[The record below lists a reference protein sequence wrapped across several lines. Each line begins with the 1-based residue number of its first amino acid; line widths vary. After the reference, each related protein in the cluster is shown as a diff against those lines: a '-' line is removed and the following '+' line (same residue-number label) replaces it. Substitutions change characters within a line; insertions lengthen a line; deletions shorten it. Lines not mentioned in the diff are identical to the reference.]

1 MQSPPRKESGLPA
14 RLAIGWH
21 SIAFLAAF
29 ALLAALGW
37 QGKRTQETLLQTNRA
52 VSHSLEVITSV
63 QAILSSL
70 QDIETGS
77 RGFILTGDAS
87 YLEPYERGL
96 NQLEGYRR
104 SLEQLVE
111 GRSYPDERWF
121 RTLDATIAERL
132 QVAAGN
138 VQARR
143 DAGLQAAAERLRG
156 AGGNLLMDRLRALL
170 NAVEQQERRELK
182 AASSAVAQ
190 TTERA
195 QRLALIGSLVV
206 VALLLIAFWAVHRN
220 LRIRQQLA
228 GAAQA
233 GEARLGALL
242 QAIPDYLYAV
252 DHRQQVSSLAAGT
265 ARRAPQPAAIEPL
278 LHDLLQQ
285 HEDSGLR
292 QNTWCEVQTRRTF
305 EVRLMPTG
313 LGDHLAIARD
323 ISELQRSRDNLHD
336 QQLFLRRVV
345 DTDDN
350 LIFVRDAQGRFLL
363 CNTALSA
370 LLDVRPQDIEQRH
383 PDEVPSARLL
393 RPLLLGDDELAAL
406 ASSSGELR
414 TTEVA
419 LTDAHGTEHW
429 FQVVKRPLRISART
443 CHVVTVA
450 VDVSL
455 RRRMEQMKTEFIS
468 TVSHELRTPLT
479 AIRGALGMLIGGIA
493 GQLSDEARP
502 LLTIAHKNSERLVRL
517 INDILDIEKLEA
529 GRLAFNLGRHDVRPL
544 VQQALSDITPYGQ
557 DYGVTL
563 EFLDAPELASSE
575 ATLDPD
581 RFAQVMAN
589 LLSNAIKHSPAG
601 GRVTVDLRRSGE
613 RLEIGVQD
621 RGPGIPEAFRSR
633 IFERFAQAD
642 SSDARQRGGTGL
654 GLAITRSLVQ
664 QMNGKI
670 GFDCQ
675 PDQGTRF
682 WLQLPLEEHAQPLQP
697 QAPAQPLSLGSAPQ
711 QTPLILILEPDC
723 HAAEQL
729 AEALHQH
736 GYATL
741 IAHAAAEARELLGQH
756 RVQALTL
763 SPALDDENSVAFLQ
777 SLRSQHHYRNLPVLI
792 VSVQPQR
799 RDEDDG
805 LLRGG
810 AVGVIDW
817 LHKPIDP
824 SRVMEV
830 IRACLQLG
838 GSKPRILHVEDD
850 DDLRV
855 LLARQI
861 AMLDVELAGAATLQ
875 EARQLISA
883 QPFDLAIIDLMLPD
897 GDGTELFDQLAQSIP
912 PPPVIIFSALDTP
925 IQDNRLAL
933 RQLVKSRHDGDELAR
948 LIQHLLQHWPPGHTH
963 SDEVHA

>member
-1 MQSPPRKESGLPA
+1 M
-14 RLAIGWH
+14 
-21 SIAFLAAF
+21 
-29 ALLAALGW
+29 
-37 QGKRTQETLLQTNRA
+37 
-52 VSHSLEVITSV
+52 
-63 QAILSSL
+63 
-70 QDIETGS
+70 
-77 RGFILTGDAS
+77 
-87 YLEPYERGL
+87 
-96 NQLEGYRR
+96 
-104 SLEQLVE
+104 
-111 GRSYPDERWF
+111 
-121 RTLDATIAERL
+121 
-132 QVAAGN
+132 AAGN

-323 ISELQRSRDNLHD
+323 ISELQRSRDSLHD

-450 VDVSL
+450 VD
-455 RRRMEQMKTEFIS
+455 IS
-468 TVSHELRTPLT
+468 
-479 AIRGALGMLIGGIA
+479 
-493 GQLSDEARP
+493 
-502 LLTIAHKNSERLVRL
+502 
-517 INDILDIEKLEA
+517 
-529 GRLAFNLGRHDVRPL
+529 
-544 VQQALSDITPYGQ
+544 
-557 DYGVTL
+557 
-563 EFLDAPELASSE
+563 
-575 ATLDPD
+575 
-581 RFAQVMAN
+581 
-589 LLSNAIKHSPAG
+589 
-601 GRVTVDLRRSGE
+601 
-613 RLEIGVQD
+613 
-621 RGPGIPEAFRSR
+621 
-633 IFERFAQAD
+633 
-642 SSDARQRGGTGL
+642 
-654 GLAITRSLVQ
+654 
-664 QMNGKI
+664 
-670 GFDCQ
+670 C
-675 PDQGTRF
+675 
-682 WLQLPLEEHAQPLQP
+682 
-697 QAPAQPLSLGSAPQ
+697 
-711 QTPLILILEPDC
+711 
-723 HAAEQL
+723 
-729 AEALHQH
+729 
-736 GYATL
+736 
-741 IAHAAAEARELLGQH
+741 
-756 RVQALTL
+756 
-763 SPALDDENSVAFLQ
+763 
-777 SLRSQHHYRNLPVLI
+777 
-792 VSVQPQR
+792 
-799 RDEDDG
+799 
-805 LLRGG
+805 
-810 AVGVIDW
+810 
-817 LHKPIDP
+817 
-824 SRVMEV
+824 
-830 IRACLQLG
+830 
-838 GSKPRILHVEDD
+838 
-850 DDLRV
+850 
-855 LLARQI
+855 
-861 AMLDVELAGAATLQ
+861 AGAW
-875 EARQLISA
+875 
-883 QPFDLAIIDLMLPD
+883 
-897 GDGTELFDQLAQSIP
+897 
-912 PPPVIIFSALDTP
+912 
-925 IQDNRLAL
+925 
-933 RQLVKSRHDGDELAR
+933 SR
-948 LIQHLLQHWPPGHTH
+948 
-963 SDEVHA
+963 

>member
-1 MQSPPRKESGLPA
+1 
-14 RLAIGWH
+14 
-21 SIAFLAAF
+21 
-29 ALLAALGW
+29 
-37 QGKRTQETLLQTNRA
+37 
-52 VSHSLEVITSV
+52 
-63 QAILSSL
+63 
-70 QDIETGS
+70 
-77 RGFILTGDAS
+77 
-87 YLEPYERGL
+87 
-96 NQLEGYRR
+96 
-104 SLEQLVE
+104 
-111 GRSYPDERWF
+111 
-121 RTLDATIAERL
+121 
-132 QVAAGN
+132 
-138 VQARR
+138 
-143 DAGLQAAAERLRG
+143 
-156 AGGNLLMDRLRALL
+156 MDRLRALL

-233 GEARLGALL
+233 RLGSGA
-242 QAIPDYLYAV
+242 
-252 DHRQQVSSLAAGT
+252 AAGHSGLPLCGGPPT
-265 ARRAPQPAAIEPL
+265 AGIQPGRGNGSPGAPARGHRTL

-323 ISELQRSRDNLHD
+323 ISELQRSRDSLHD

-563 EFLDAPELASSE
+563 EFLDAPSWPPVKQPS
-575 ATLDPD
+575 TLT
-581 RFAQVMAN
+581 A
-589 LLSNAIKHSPAG
+589 
-601 GRVTVDLRRSGE
+601 
-613 RLEIGVQD
+613 
-621 RGPGIPEAFRSR
+621 
-633 IFERFAQAD
+633 
-642 SSDARQRGGTGL
+642 
-654 GLAITRSLVQ
+654 
-664 QMNGKI
+664 
-670 GFDCQ
+670 
-675 PDQGTRF
+675 
-682 WLQLPLEEHAQPLQP
+682 
-697 QAPAQPLSLGSAPQ
+697 
-711 QTPLILILEPDC
+711 
-723 HAAEQL
+723 
-729 AEALHQH
+729 
-736 GYATL
+736 
-741 IAHAAAEARELLGQH
+741 
-756 RVQALTL
+756 
-763 SPALDDENSVAFLQ
+763 
-777 SLRSQHHYRNLPVLI
+777 SLR
-792 VSVQPQR
+792 
-799 RDEDDG
+799 
-805 LLRGG
+805 
-810 AVGVIDW
+810 
-817 LHKPIDP
+817 
-824 SRVMEV
+824 
-830 IRACLQLG
+830 
-838 GSKPRILHVEDD
+838 
-850 DDLRV
+850 
-855 LLARQI
+855 
-861 AMLDVELAGAATLQ
+861 
-875 EARQLISA
+875 
-883 QPFDLAIIDLMLPD
+883 
-897 GDGTELFDQLAQSIP
+897 
-912 PPPVIIFSALDTP
+912 
-925 IQDNRLAL
+925 
-933 RQLVKSRHDGDELAR
+933 
-948 LIQHLLQHWPPGHTH
+948 
-963 SDEVHA
+963 